1 MTDFKLDNGLFFMEN
16 GDVYGI
22 PGMNENTNG
31 VIDFEEILSP
41 YLEKKMLGDY
51 EVIAKFT
58 PVNMSLEDS
67 YGIYI
72 YSNEDYVYVSLQE
85 TLDGCVIKSGTV
97 DFMETENPAVNVS
110 GDSVYLKIKKDGN
123 KYEEFYSMDGVE
135 YISCGK
141 NILESELETRAGY
154 QVRTFQGSELYVKVA
169 DITIE

>member
-1 MTDFKLDNGLFFMEN
+1 MTNLELENGLFFMEN
-16 GDVYGI
+16 DDAYII
-22 PGMNENTNG
+22 PGMNENTEG
-31 VIDFEEILSP
+31 VVDFDEVLSP
-41 YLEKKMLGDY
+41 YLRKRMLGDY

-85 TLDGCVIKSGTV
+85 TLDGCVIKSGAV

-110 GDSVYLKIKKDGN
+110 DDSVYLKIKKDGD

-141 NILESELETRAGY
+141 NIMESELETRAGY
-154 QVRTFQGSELYVKVA
+154 QVKTFQGSELYVKVA